1 MKPLGG
7 PERRGE
13 DGRGKML
20 QEGSQRLAANRP
32 ARDNGRKLPQ
42 TLNRTERG
50 QERRLAFGESQNNQR
65 LKENL
70 TASLLHVTDNSIF
83 VVQLMCSAEHSHLTR
98 VYLRTSLHPTN
109 VIVTV

>member
-1 MKPLGG
+1 MAARFKQPDKSLANGHRVPWRLTVCWSGTMTTPVKPLGG
-7 PERRGE
+7 PERRGG

-32 ARDNGRKLPQ
+32 ARDNGRELPQ
-42 TLNRTERG
+42 TPSRTERG

-70 TASLLHVTDNSIF
+70 TASLLHVTDN
-83 VVQLMCSAEHSHLTR
+83 
-98 VYLRTSLHPTN
+98 
-109 VIVTV
+109 